1 MRSASAVLVACCL
14 VLGGCGISSER
25 HPRAVATIAV
35 EETVPP
41 YSGGVHALGV
51 TVFLVDGKQLVP
63 VRRALEP
70 PVGAVALI
78 EAVADG
84 PTALEQTRGLRTAL
98 SSRPEI
104 TSATVD
110 RAGHLRVD
118 LARDPAEAGAAEQV
132 LAFGQ
137 VVLSLTALPSIRSV
151 VFRVAGQPL
160 PVPRGDGSL
169 TTSPLT
175 SRDYTQLRPAVTPAP

>member
-1 MRSASAVLVACCL
+1 MRRVGSALVACGL
-14 VLGGCGISSER
+14 LLGGCGIPSEG
-25 HPRAVATIAV
+25 HPRSVATIAV
-35 EETVPP
+35 EETPLP
-41 YSGGVHALGV
+41 SSGGALGRGV

-78 EAVADG
+78 DAIADG
-84 PTALEQTRGLRTAL
+84 PTAEEQARGLRTAL
-98 SSRPEI
+98 SSPPKI

-110 RAGHLRVD
+110 RTGHLRVD

-137 VVLSLTALPSIRSV
+137 VVLSLTSLPSIRSV
-151 VFRVAGQPL
+151 VFRVGGQPL
-160 PVPRGDGSL
+160 QVPRGDGSL

-175 SRDYTQLRPAVTPAP
+175 RQDYAQLRPSVSPSP